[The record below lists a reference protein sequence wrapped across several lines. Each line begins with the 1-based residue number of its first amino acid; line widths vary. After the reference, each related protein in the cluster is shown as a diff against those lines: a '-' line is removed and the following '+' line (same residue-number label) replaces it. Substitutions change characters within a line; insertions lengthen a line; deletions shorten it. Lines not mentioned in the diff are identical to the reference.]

1 MEKIRIFNTAFI
13 VFPPLTSLALQ
24 ANDSLG
30 EACIAE
36 RSMEAYSKALSFQYT
51 FYFVQLVQ
59 SLERCEIVHIE
70 RQQRVAYLCE
80 DRVVELEE

>member
-1 MEKIRIFNTAFI
+1 MRIFNTAFI
-13 VFPPLTSLALQ
+13 VFPPLASLTLQ

-30 EACIAE
+30 ETYIAG
-36 RSMEAYSKALSFQYT
+36 RSIEAYSKALSFQYT

>member
-1 MEKIRIFNTAFI
+1 M
-13 VFPPLTSLALQ
+13 S
-24 ANDSLG
+24 G
-30 EACIAE
+30 
-36 RSMEAYSKALSFQYT
+36 RSMEAYKALSFQYT